1 MAIERESTSPL
12 SANAETGAAALKRR
26 ELDLYTRK
34 PRSPWQLAWT
44 RFKRAKLAIAGAI
57 VFIAFILAAIF
68 AAQIAPYGQNDI
80 DLFSIK
86 VSPGTGN
93 HLIGTDELGRDV
105 FSRLL
110 FGARLSL
117 WIGTAAALISTVV
130 GLVFGAIA
138 GYYGGWIDS
147 IMMRFVDLCLAF
159 PSIFLL
165 LVFFSVRGRNSVTWV
180 IVLLGIFGWM
190 WLARIIRGEFM
201 SLKQRDFV
209 EAARMIGAPSYRII
223 FRHLMPN
230 VTAAIIVSTTLNI
243 AYYMLS
249 ESALSFLGFGV
260 PSGTPTWG
268 NMLNGSKS
276 SYLNSPWLAIA
287 PGLTLTIAVLAIN
300 FIGDGL
306 RDAFDPKGSTR

>member
-1 MAIERESTSPL
+1 MAAERESTTALPGAG
-12 SANAETGAAALKRR
+12 SAEGLKRT
-26 ELDLYTRK
+26 ELALFTRK
-34 PRSPWQLAWT
+34 PRSPWQLAWA
-44 RFKRAKLAIAGAI
+44 RFKHAKLAIAGSI
-57 VFIAFILAAIF
+57 IFLAFILAAIF
-68 AAQIAPYGQNDI
+68 AAQLAPYGKNEI

-93 HLIGTDELGRDV
+93 HLLGTDELGRDV
-105 FSRLL
+105 LSRLL

-117 WIGTAAALISTVV
+117 WIGTAAALISTGV
-130 GLVFGAIA
+130 GLIFGAIS
-138 GYYGGWIDS
+138 GYYGGWIDGL
-147 IMMRFVDLCLAF
+147 MMRFVDLCLAF

-165 LVFFSVRGRNSVTWV
+165 LVFFSVRGRNSVSWV
-180 IVLLGIFGWM
+180 IILLGVFGWM

-223 FRHLMPN
+223 FRHLIPN

-276 SYLNSPWLAIA
+276 SYLTSPWLAIA

-306 RDAFDPKGSTR
+306 RDAFDPHGSTR

>member
-1 MAIERESTSPL
+1 MTMESESTSAIIGSGGA
-12 SANAETGAAALKRR
+12 SATAINRR
-26 ELDLYTRK
+26 QLDAFTRP

-44 RFKRAKLAIAGAI
+44 RFKRAKLAIAGSI
-57 VFIAFILAAIF
+57 VFLVFILAAIF
-68 AAQIAPYGQNDI
+68 AAQIAPYGKNEI

-93 HLIGTDELGRDV
+93 HLLGTDELGRDV

-117 WIGTAAALISTVV
+117 WIGTGAALVSTVV
-130 GLVFGAIA
+130 GLILGAIA
-138 GYYGGWIDS
+138 GYYGGWVDGL
-147 IMMRFVDLCLAF
+147 MMRFVDLMLAF

-165 LVFFSVRGRNSVTWV
+165 LVFFSIRGRNSISWV
-180 IVLLGIFGWM
+180 IILLGLFGWM

-201 SLKQRDFV
+201 SLKQRDFI
-209 EAARMIGAPSYRII
+209 EAARMIGAKNSRII

-260 PSGTPTWG
+260 PTGTPTWG

-276 SYLNSPWLAIA
+276 SYLTSPWLAIA